1 MKRSELYALVWST
14 PVGKLGH
21 RLGISGCGLTKLC
34 ERHGIPTPERG
45 YWNRVAV
52 NRAPLRPPLPGH
64 DVDEVI
70 PRFRALDA
78 GGASCAP
85 DETAVAW
92 IVPGLVRRPQ
102 TQESWSHVVA
112 REVERAAPADLSVLP
127 AVAELPPFAP
137 VPPASRAINGGTINS
152 HGAPAPAAY
161 PSQSVQ
167 LPRQQVGRPRLVE
180 QSSLDHAAAAADNV
194 AIAAA
199 LDAECERASA
209 AAIEFHRR
217 QALQSFLAAVT
228 VRATQED
235 ATAAA
240 SILAWVSAVRVTR
253 DATDPV
259 SLVVTAFRTAADGS
273 RRRM

>member
-14 PVGKLGH
+14 PVCKLGP

-52 NRAPLRPPLPGH
+52 NKAPSRPPLPGH

-78 GGASCAP
+78 CGAHCAP
-85 DETAVAW
+85 VETADTW

-102 TQESWSHVVA
+102 TPEPRPKVVVH
-112 REVERAAPADLSVLP
+112 EVERAAPAVLADSP
-127 AVAELPPFAP
+127 TANMRPE
-137 VPPASRAINGGTINS
+137 VPPPAPMALTCRGTSGGGTIREDS
-152 HGAPAPAAY
+152 DKASTARAQQG
-161 PSQSVQ
+161 VE
-167 LPRQQVGRPRLVE
+167 LPGQRAGPPRLVE
-180 QSSLDHAAAAADNV
+180 HSGLDRSVPSAV
-194 AIAAA
+194 AAA
-199 LDAECERASA
+199 LDAECERAA
-209 AAIEFHRR
+209 AAASEFHRR
-217 QALQSFLAAVT
+217 QAMQSFLAAVT

-240 SILAWVSAVRVTR
+240 SILAWVSAVRVTL

-259 SLVVTAFRTAADGS
+259 SLVVTAFRTAADES